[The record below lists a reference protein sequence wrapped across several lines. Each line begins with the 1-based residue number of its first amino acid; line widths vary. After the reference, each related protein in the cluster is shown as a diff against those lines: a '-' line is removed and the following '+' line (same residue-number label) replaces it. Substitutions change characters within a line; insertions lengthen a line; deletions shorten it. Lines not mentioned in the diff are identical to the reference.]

1 MSVLTAEQLRKRIQ
15 VDEDLIISP
24 ILDFDWQVQGSS
36 INLRLGTKF
45 IITKRAELAVLQPS
59 KLTAEHARK
68 FQTKVH
74 LTFGSRFILHPGQLA
89 LAGTFEFIS
98 LPNDLCAYVVSR
110 SKYGR
115 TGLLVATATYVHPGW
130 KGCLTLELIN
140 SGDAP
145 IELRCGAPI
154 AQLILHEA
162 KESKSIQKVVPTGPA
177 FPDLSTD
184 PGWKQLDAF
193 QEISDQLEQAS

>member
-1 MSVLTAEQLRKRIQ
+1 MSVLTAGQLRKRLK
-15 VDEDLIISP
+15 DDLVISP
-24 ILDFDWQVQGSS
+24 LLDFEWQVKEGS
-36 INLRLGTKF
+36 INLRLGTRF
-45 IITKRAELAVLQPS
+45 IMTKRAWLPLVEPS
-59 KLTAEHARK
+59 KLTSERARI

-74 LTFGSRFILHPGQLA
+74 LVFGSRFVLHPGQLV

-98 LPNDLCAYVVSR
+98 LPKNLCAYVISR

-115 TGLLVATATYVHPGW
+115 TGLIVATATYVHPGW

-140 SGDAP
+140 SGDVP
-145 IELRCGAPI
+145 IGLICGSPI

-162 KESKSIQKVVPTGPA
+162 YPTEYVQRFVPTGPE

-184 PGWKQLDAF
+184 PGWRQLKAF
-193 QEISDQLEQAS
+193 QEDVADG